1 VASTKQKKRVPVPAP
16 PAPRSRRQASP
27 RVLLGAAAVIVL
39 VVAAVLAIAALR
51 GGGSSTPAGVPAVG
65 SLENGLP
72 GAAETEQLLREIP
85 QRGNVLGSSSAPAT
99 LVEYIDLQC
108 PFCQEF
114 EVAAMPP
121 IIRRYVRTGKL
132 KVEMRP
138 IAFIGPDSE
147 TGRKAAIAAGDQ
159 DKQFNFVQLVY
170 LNQGAENSGWL
181 DDDMI
186 TAAAASVPGLR
197 VPELLNER
205 DSSAVADQATVFD
218 GQAKQDHVSQT
229 PTILVGRSGG
239 PLKQV
244 QLSSPQDLNSVTNAV
259 DAALR

>member
-1 VASTKQKKRVPVPAP
+1 M
-16 PAPRSRRQASP
+16 
-27 RVLLGAAAVIVL
+27 LFGAAIVVVL
-39 VVAAVLAIAALR
+39 AVAAVFAVAALR
-51 GGGSSTPAGVPAVG
+51 GGGSSTPADVPAVG
-65 SLENGLP
+65 SLESGLP
-72 GAAETEQLLREIP
+72 GAAETEQLLKRIP
-85 QRGNVLGSSSAPAT
+85 QRGNVLGRSSAPAT
-99 LVEYIDLQC
+99 LVEYVDLQC

-147 TGRKAAIAAGDQ
+147 AGRKAAIAAGDQ
-159 DKQFNFVQLVY
+159 DKQFNFVQLLY

-186 TAAAASVPGLR
+186 AAAAASVPGLR
-197 VPELLNER
+197 VPELLNDR
-205 DSSAVADQATVFD
+205 NSSAIADQTTAFD
-218 GQAKQDHVSQT
+218 AQAKQDRVSET

-239 PLKQV
+239 TLRQV
-244 QLSSPQDLNSVTNAV
+244 QLSSPQDLNSVTNAI

>member
-1 VASTKQKKRVPVPAP
+1 
-16 PAPRSRRQASP
+16 
-27 RVLLGAAAVIVL
+27 VLLGAALAVVL
-39 VVAAVLAIAALR
+39 VVAALLGVAALR

-72 GAAETEQLLREIP
+72 GSAETEQLLRGIP
-85 QRGNVLGSSSAPAT
+85 QRGNVLGPSSAQVT

-138 IAFIGPDSE
+138 IAFIGPDSQA
-147 TGRKAAIAAGDQ
+147 GRKAAIAAGDQ
-159 DKQFNFVQLVY
+159 DKQFNFVQLLY

-205 DSSAVADQATVFD
+205 DSSAVADEATAFD
-218 GQAKQDHVSQT
+218 GQAKRDQVSET

-239 PLKQV
+239 TLKQV
-244 QLSSPQDLNSVTNAV
+244 QLSSPQDLTSVTNAI